1 MFTRPTAPR
10 LVPGIDPDQCR
21 PSDLELNSLVV
32 PTGEALKNQDADP
45 TYATERTYR
54 SIDLEVLYFNNTSA
68 STQNCDRSGPTL
80 GVGPYGGAYHQAD
93 GASITWAVPASDA
106 SGVWR
111 VLVVVNDNTTPGGQ
125 GVWSPLELTDQG
137 GTWVGSRAFGATP
150 RVTYVIQAVDKRGNV
165 TWLDYVSAQTPSSGV
180 PLDIPQPVD
189 VGIGAA
195 VGPTIASLTPGRGP
209 VGLSV
214 RIGGANL
221 AGATEVTF
229 GGVAASIS
237 GNTATLITAVVPV
250 GAVTGAVT
258 VTTPAGTA
266 TSATSFAVIP
276 PPKLSITDVRVREG
290 NSGQRNAVFRVTLSA
305 PSAQTVMVDYAT
317 SDGTATD
324 TTDYM
329 SKTGTLSF
337 PRFVRTRT
345 ISIPILGDTT
355 LEGNET
361 FFVTLS
367 NAANA
372 ALARAHGRGTIVN
385 DDRP

>member
-1 MFTRPTAPR
+1 
-10 LVPGIDPDQCR
+10 
-21 PSDLELNSLVV
+21 
-32 PTGEALKNQDADP
+32 
-45 TYATERTYR
+45 
-54 SIDLEVLYFNNTSA
+54 
-68 STQNCDRSGPTL
+68 
-80 GVGPYGGAYHQAD
+80 
-93 GASITWAVPASDA
+93 
-106 SGVWR
+106 
-111 VLVVVNDNTTPGGQ
+111 
-125 GVWSPLELTDQG
+125 
-137 GTWVGSRAFGATP
+137 
-150 RVTYVIQAVDKRGNV
+150 V
-165 TWLDYVSAQTPSSGV
+165 TWLDYVTAQSPSSGV

-189 VGIGAA
+189 VGIGVP
-195 VGPTIASLTPGRGP
+195 VGPKIASLTPGRGP
-209 VGLSV
+209 VGISV
-214 RIGGANL
+214 RIAGANL
-221 AGATEVTF
+221 SGATEVAF
-229 GGVAASIS
+229 GGVPAAITS
-237 GNTATLITAVVPV
+237 NTAALITAMVPA